1 MLKIIKRPDL
11 YHLTLNENIMLYSQI
26 VHVFEVLG
34 KTPTPIQTLF
44 MKDLMGR
51 IFMSMSD
58 PPDLIW

>member
-1 MLKIIKRPDL
+1 
-11 YHLTLNENIMLYSQI
+11 MLYSQI